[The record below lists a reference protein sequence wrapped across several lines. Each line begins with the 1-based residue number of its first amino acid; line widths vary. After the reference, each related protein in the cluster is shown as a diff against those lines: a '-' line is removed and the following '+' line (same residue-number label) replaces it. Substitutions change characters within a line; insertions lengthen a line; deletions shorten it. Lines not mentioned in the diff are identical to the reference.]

1 MDNPWGDPPLVH
13 APVERIAVW
22 ALIVSLLP
30 WGLAALALVMPADER
45 GRPIYGEDVAAL
57 LSFHKLA
64 LTPAGLVLG
73 YVSLFTCPIDG
84 LRSGRGLAWA
94 ALGLS
99 YASILW
105 YALISAALFPV
116 FWLAPL
122 VVLLLGMLH
131 AFAFA
136 AESSFARNAVI
147 SCVIGGML
155 LSLLSCTL
163 VQSIEDARRL
173 QFSNFLRQHA
183 ANLPA
188 PGKFQIQRSYR
199 PPANEQ
205 KPRE

>member
-1 MDNPWGDPPLVH
+1 MNNPWGDPPLVH

-22 ALIVSLLP
+22 ALIVSSLP
-30 WGLAALALVMPADER
+30 WALALLAFVVPAD
-45 GRPIYGEDVAAL
+45 GSARPLYGEDVAAL
-57 LSFHKLA
+57 LRFHKLA

-73 YVSLFTCPIDG
+73 YVSLFTCPVDG

-105 YALISAALFPV
+105 YVLIFAALFPI

-131 AFAFA
+131 VFAFA
-136 AESSFARNAVI
+136 AESSFARNVVV
-147 SCVIGGML
+147 SFVIGGML

-163 VQSIEDARRL
+163 VQSIEEARRL
-173 QFSNFLRQHA
+173 QFLNVLRQRFGA
-183 ANLPA
+183 KLTAMDE
-188 PGKFQIQRSYR
+188 FQVQRSYR
-199 PPANEQ
+199 PLADEQ
-205 KPRE
+205 EP